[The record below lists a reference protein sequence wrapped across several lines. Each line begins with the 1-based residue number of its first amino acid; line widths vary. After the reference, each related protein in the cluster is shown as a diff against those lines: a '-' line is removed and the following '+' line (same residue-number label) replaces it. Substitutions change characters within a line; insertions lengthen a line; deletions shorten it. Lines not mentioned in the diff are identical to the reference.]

1 MVIIIIP
8 LLLLL
13 IIIIIIDLP
22 EVGGALLLQVAEK
35 GCVGRLHSHLVV
47 VNDFYCYSISIS
59 NMIFQA
65 MLCI

>member
-13 IIIIIIDLP
+13 LTIIINYLP

-35 GCVGRLHSHLVV
+35 GCVGRLHSHLSGRFH
-47 VNDFYCYSISIS
+47 DFC
-59 NMIFQA
+59 
-65 MLCI
+65 C